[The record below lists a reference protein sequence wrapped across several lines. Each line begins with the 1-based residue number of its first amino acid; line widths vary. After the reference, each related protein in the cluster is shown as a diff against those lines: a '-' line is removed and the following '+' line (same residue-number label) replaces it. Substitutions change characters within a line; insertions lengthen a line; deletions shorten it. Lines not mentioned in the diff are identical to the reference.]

1 MMRARLG
8 IDKNN
13 SWADW
18 AEEEEEAAEPTKTL
32 ADAKYEVAG
41 EVLGMRLRGGGL
53 PRHASAHGQ
62 EGDGGGTLT
71 EGGLPRH
78 ASAHGQEGDGG
89 VTLTE
94 GGLPTEQSSER
105 SIFGSADHDVQL
117 LMMCTRAAFYAA
129 EPSNAAAYAPVEAC
143 GAHEWSCIAHGWRA
157 VSAACGPK
165 SDASTHGQEGGGGG
179 ALTEGGQQPLLS
191 LSMRLR
197 GGGSG
202 EESGDEGGRDAD
214 AFEGESDA
222 SDGSGDESADEDASD
237 VDSSGNVDG
246 LINDAEEEEARDCI
260 SDPKSSQVSSSH
272 GRVADTIGWSE
283 ESR

>member
-62 EGDGGGTLT
+62 EGDGG
-71 EGGLPRH
+71 
-78 ASAHGQEGDGG
+78 

-105 SIFGSADHDVQL
+105 PPSASLFFRDGGGRNRKSSEL
-117 LMMCTRAAFYAA
+117 
-129 EPSNAAAYAPVEAC
+129 
-143 GAHEWSCIAHGWRA
+143 WRA
-157 VSAACGPK
+157 FA
-165 SDASTHGQEGGGGG
+165 
-179 ALTEGGQQPLLS
+179 
-191 LSMRLR
+191 
-197 GGGSG
+197 
-202 EESGDEGGRDAD
+202 
-214 AFEGESDA
+214 
-222 SDGSGDESADEDASD
+222 
-237 VDSSGNVDG
+237 
-246 LINDAEEEEARDCI
+246 
-260 SDPKSSQVSSSH
+260 
-272 GRVADTIGWSE
+272 
-283 ESR
+283 